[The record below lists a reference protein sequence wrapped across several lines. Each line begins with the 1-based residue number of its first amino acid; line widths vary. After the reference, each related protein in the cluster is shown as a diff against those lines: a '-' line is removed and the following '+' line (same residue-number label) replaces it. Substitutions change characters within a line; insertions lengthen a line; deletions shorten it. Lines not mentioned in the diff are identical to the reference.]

1 MKKTLYLMRHGQTL
15 FNLQHKIQGWCDAP
29 LTPLGIKQAQM
40 AKEYFTNITLDHAYA
55 STSERASDTLE
66 IITDMPYTRLKGLK
80 EWNFGAFEGKDE
92 TIDDWKERL
101 HKQEASYINLR
112 MNKDEYEKFVEELI
126 NAEVITLHEF
136 EKSEMYIHL
145 SNALMKMS
153 ERDKELLTYRYTMEM
168 SSKEISK
175 ITGIKESNV
184 NSYIRRAREKLLK
197 IFNGEV

>member
-80 EWNFGAFEGKDE
+80 EWNFGILEGE
-92 TIDDWKERL
+92 PEYL
-101 HKQEASYINLR
+101 HPPFDQY
-112 MNKDEYEKFVEELI
+112 DEYFSTHEGEGRMEVFNRINSTLCSIMEKEDHCNVIATSHGLAMKEFVTYWTKDNPSLVPSRFANCIIFIFDYDTDTKTFKLI
-126 NAEVITLHEF
+126 DVHNPFA
-136 EKSEMYIHL
+136 
-145 SNALMKMS
+145 
-153 ERDKELLTYRYTMEM
+153 
-168 SSKEISK
+168 
-175 ITGIKESNV
+175 
-184 NSYIRRAREKLLK
+184 
-197 IFNGEV
+197 